1 MAEFESNVNYTTKL
15 SNFEGPLDLLLHLI
29 KQAEI
34 DVKDIFVSEVTSQF
48 VEYVYNSDIDMETE
62 SEYLQIAATIIEI
75 KSKLIIPNEEMQ
87 IEAED
92 ESREFIRRIEEYKL
106 YKESAE
112 KLKELEDVNRFYKK
126 PDDSAHDVKIVYS
139 DFNVDALIK
148 AFTNLLARVDIKD
161 TIENSKKE
169 IPKEV
174 FTVADKIYF
183 IRDKLTERKE
193 LSFYELFTEY
203 ATRNEIITTFQAV
216 LELLKLQFMKYEQN
230 DTFGDI
236 TLLLT
241 DTQGTINI
249 ENIDEYNW
257 VYIIRFGRCG
267 CSTWYCWKTW
277 SYR

>member
-126 PDDSAHDVKIVYS
+126 PDDSAHDVKIIYS

-249 ENIDEYNW
+249 ENIDEYN
-257 VYIIRFGRCG
+257 
-267 CSTWYCWKTW
+267 
-277 SYR
+277 

>member
-1 MAEFESNVNYTTKL
+1 
-15 SNFEGPLDLLLHLI
+15 
-29 KQAEI
+29 
-34 DVKDIFVSEVTSQF
+34 
-48 VEYVYNSDIDMETE
+48 METE

-112 KLKELEDVNRFYKK
+112 KLKELEDVNRFFKK
-126 PDDSAHDVKIVYS
+126 PDDDAHDYKIVYT

-148 AFTNLLARVDIKD
+148 AFTNVLARVDIKD
-161 TIENSKKE
+161 TIENTRKE

-183 IRDKLTERKE
+183 IRDKLQERKE
-193 LSFYELFTEY
+193 MSFYELFTSY
-203 ATRNEIITTFQAV
+203 STRNEIITTFQAV
-216 LELLKLQFMKYEQN
+216 LELLKLQFLKFEQT

-236 TLLLT
+236 TLILAT
-241 DTQGTINI
+241 EQGNINI
-249 ENIDEYNW
+249 ENIDEYN
-257 VYIIRFGRCG
+257 
-267 CSTWYCWKTW
+267 
-277 SYR
+277 

>member
-241 DTQGTINI
+241 DAQGTINI
-249 ENIDEYNW
+249 ENIDEYN
-257 VYIIRFGRCG
+257 
-267 CSTWYCWKTW
+267 
-277 SYR
+277 